1 MRAVSISAAAAVAG
15 ALLLAVAAGR
25 AQDAKSKTWQSLF
38 NGRNLDGWQVVN
50 AGVWTV
56 EDGQIVV
63 RRRPNDTSGGWLV
76 TKKDFRDFILRLKF
90 HPGSNAFN
98 SGVLI
103 RDPGHAMVSRP
114 AFHGFEIQL
123 QQGEPDP
130 NTNGAIY
137 DVARAYPKILD
148 PQAWSQI
155 EIRCVG
161 DHISTFINGQ
171 RMAETHTRR
180 SYSGGVGMQMHGG
193 KDQLEYR
200 FKDIEIQEL
209 PPERPEAL
217 MLEEQLE
224 RNPAEFQ
231 PLWSS
236 GAMADSLTTS
246 KGWTLE
252 KGVLRGE
259 SGSVWSGVLTKST
272 YTNYLLTFDARV
284 PKTSEGVVSLRHPG
298 GSQAGDPAAGYECAV
313 AESPDSPSG
322 SILGLAPGMV
332 TSDWMTTIHR
342 PDRWNNFRVYVSGD
356 HVVTYV
362 NLSKTAD
369 VHASRPASGHIG
381 FYAKAGSTVEFQNVR
396 IKVIR

>member
-1 MRAVSISAAAAVAG
+1 MRAVSVSAAAALAG
-15 ALLLAVAAGR
+15 ALLLAIAAGR
-25 AQDAKSKTWQSLF
+25 GEDSKSKASQPLF
-38 NGRNLDGWQVVN
+38 NGRNLDGWEAVN

-63 RRRPNDTSGGWLV
+63 RRKPNDPGGGWLV
-76 TKKDFRDFILRLKF
+76 TKKDYRDFVLQLKF
-90 HPGSNAFN
+90 RPGSNSFN

-130 NTNGAIY
+130 NSNGAIY
-137 DVARAYPKILD
+137 DVARAYPKDLD
-148 PQAWSQI
+148 PQGWSQI
-155 EIRCVG
+155 EVRCVG

-171 RMAETHTRR
+171 KMAETHTRR
-180 SYSGGVGMQMHGG
+180 SYSGAVGLQMHGG

-209 PPERPEAL
+209 TPQPPEAL
-217 MLEEQLE
+217 MLEEQYE
-224 RNPAEFQ
+224 RSPVEFQ
-231 PLWSS
+231 PVWSS
-236 GAMADSLTTS
+236 ADGLTAAM
-246 KGWTLE
+246 GWTLE
-252 KGVLRGE
+252 KGVLRGQSA
-259 SGSVWSGVLTKST
+259 SGWSGVLTKNV
-272 YTNYLLTFDARV
+272 YANYLLAFDARV
-284 PKTSEGVVSLRHPG
+284 PKSSAGVVSLRQPG
-298 GSQAGDPAAGYECAV
+298 GSQAEDPTAGYPCAI
-313 AESPDSPSG
+313 AESQDSPSG
-322 SILGLAPGMV
+322 SLLGLAPGMV

-342 PDRWNNFRVYVSGD
+342 VDRWNNFRVYVSGD

-369 VHASRPASGHIG
+369 VHARRPLTGHIG